1 MDNLSFV
8 VTAGNSGNA
17 GSTKF
22 ELPGKFD
29 GASLAHARSIH
40 NDVRMTKL
48 TLALAASLIAVPA
61 TSNAQSPATDPNCTY
76 ESCALGL
83 APVWNGLAITRGIS
97 QRQIAN
103 LGFFWPED
111 IRPVF
116 LGDEPALE
124 AATEAMQM
132 RTVAAILTD
141 AGLVLL
147 GTGLARAGFQREFDG
162 LSRVLTGIGAGAFV
176 VSVPFHFAA
185 DGILSRAVW
194 WHNRR
199 YVR

>member
-1 MDNLSFV
+1 MQHLRQE
-8 VTAGNSGNA
+8 T
-17 GSTKF
+17 
-22 ELPGKFD
+22 
-29 GASLAHARSIH
+29 R
-40 NDVRMTKL
+40 VRKL
-48 TLALAASLIAVPA
+48 VAAAAIAVLASQPMQAQTPA
-61 TSNAQSPATDPNCTY
+61 TRADPNCTY

-83 APVWNGLAITRGIS
+83 APTWNGLAITRGIS

-111 IRPVF
+111 IRPLF
-116 LGDEPALE
+116 ADNAAALE
-124 AATEAMQM
+124 AADEALRM

-162 LSRVLTGIGAGAFV
+162 LSRALAWTGAASIG
-176 VSVPFHFAA
+176 VSIPLQFAA
-185 DGILSRAVW
+185 DGYLSRAIW

-199 YVR
+199 FSRQ

>member
-1 MDNLSFV
+1 MQQCTSSRQVARLAAAIIITS
-8 VTAGNSGNA
+8 TAGFSSA
-17 GSTKF
+17 YAQ
-22 ELPGKFD
+22 ER
-29 GASLAHARSIH
+29 A
-40 NDVRMTKL
+40 
-48 TLALAASLIAVPA
+48 PA
-61 TSNAQSPATDPNCTY
+61 NCTY

-97 QRQIAN
+97 QRPISV

-116 LGDEPALE
+116 ADNAQALE
-124 AATEAMQM
+124 AAEQAQQT
-132 RTVAAILTD
+132 RTVGAILTD

-162 LSRVLTGIGAGAFV
+162 LSKALVLTGATSVG
-176 VSVPFHFAA
+176 VSIPFQFAA
-185 DGILSRAVW
+185 DGYLSRAVW

-199 YVR
+199 FSR

>member
-1 MDNLSFV
+1 MQQCGSGRQVTRFAAAIIISFTAALA
-8 VTAGNSGNA
+8 TAGA
-17 GSTKF
+17 Q
-22 ELPGKFD
+22 ER
-29 GASLAHARSIH
+29 A
-40 NDVRMTKL
+40 
-48 TLALAASLIAVPA
+48 PA
-61 TSNAQSPATDPNCTY
+61 NCTY

-97 QRQIAN
+97 QRPIAV

-116 LGDEPALE
+116 ADNAQALE
-124 AATEAMQM
+124 AAEQAQQT
-132 RTVAAILTD
+132 RSVGAILTD

-162 LSRVLTGIGAGAFV
+162 LSKALVLTGATSIG
-176 VSVPFHFAA
+176 VSIPFQFAA
-185 DGILSRAVW
+185 DGYLSRAVW

-199 YVR
+199 FSR

>member
-1 MDNLSFV
+1 MQQW
-8 VTAGNSGNA
+8 SGNRLERA
-17 GSTKF
+17 AAFAALIVTVSFASTA
-22 ELPGKFD
+22 EGQ
-29 GASLAHARSIH
+29 AER
-40 NDVRMTKL
+40 T
-48 TLALAASLIAVPA
+48 PA
-61 TSNAQSPATDPNCTY
+61 NCTY

-116 LGDEPALE
+116 TDNAQALE
-124 AATEAMQM
+124 AADEALRT
-132 RTVAAILTD
+132 RTVGAILTN

-162 LSRVLTGIGAGAFV
+162 LSKALTFSGAASLA
-176 VSVPFHFAA
+176 VSIPFQFAA
-185 DGILSRAVW
+185 DGMLSRAVW

-199 YVR
+199 FSR